1 LRDPVITET
10 YPKWRS
16 ISLVT
21 IPINPEFEAETLQ
34 AAELSKR
41 KRVNNEEELREQLE
55 KFQVQLGSSITS
67 RISLKEQ
74 LITEKKLRK
83 FVEHQLMEKD

>member
-1 LRDPVITET
+1 M
-10 YPKWRS
+10 
-16 ISLVT
+16 
-21 IPINPEFEAETLQ
+21 
-34 AAELSKR
+34 R

-55 KFQVQLGSSITS
+55 KFQVQLGSSRTS

-83 FVEHQLMEKD
+83 FVEHQIMEKD